1 MEKNKGVQQVH
12 VKSDEQ
18 KNFTPHDKGS
28 NRNWGR
34 DRNKRSN
41 PYARPTNDIG
51 YRCSKPGHHS
61 NECPTRNK
69 QVNLAKATED
79 GDEEGSVDANYEG
92 AEFVDEDGDE
102 MGSHKIAMPPVNESG
117 KLKKPK
123 NASFRVMSNNEQ
135 DFEDDIKEANVMY
148 PAFSKM
154 LHLIAYKTTADAF
167 NIAKLFFEEVV
178 LLNGVPKSITSYRDT
193 KFISHFWITLRR
205 MSIYADTLKQWNV
218 ALPQVDFA
226 YNSAVYSSIG
236 KSPLAIVYTSVPR
249 HVVDLVKLPR
259 A

>member
-1 MEKNKGVQQVH
+1 MSLKAELLEKDKRPGSSTSGIKKSNYESSASSMKKNKGVQQVH

-69 QVNLAKATED
+69 QVNLAKVTED
-79 GDEEGSVDANYEG
+79 GDEEGNVDANYEG
-92 AEFVDEDGDE
+92 EFVDEDGDE
-102 MGSHKIAMPPVNESG
+102 MVNSVVIMDNGSCDNIVSKKLGSHKISMPPVNESG

-123 NASFRVMSNNEQ
+123 NASFRVMSNNKQ

-148 PAFSKM
+148 PAY
-154 LHLIAYKTTADAF
+154 LNRLLA
-167 NIAKLFFEEVV
+167 V
-178 LLNGVPKSITSYRDT
+178 LPEGVSC
-193 KFISHFWITLRR
+193 LRE
-205 MSIYADTLKQWNV
+205 
-218 ALPQVDFA
+218 
-226 YNSAVYSSIG
+226 
-236 KSPLAIVYTSVPR
+236 
-249 HVVDLVKLPR
+249 
-259 A
+259 